1 MPESLDDIKR
11 RVQQKLIIPNYS
23 KAIVLNPDE
32 VSQYDDNFIIPLESD
47 WRSARQEE
55 MAQTQPGIDQLA
67 NGVVKGAGLAVTT
80 FADTFGGT
88 VFGIGN
94 MIAKGAAGD
103 IESGGDLLNAFV
115 NNPFSNAMQ
124 DINEGMESTFANY
137 RSKAEQDAGLLDQ
150 MFDADKAAN
159 FWGDMFIKNLGFA
172 GGAMAAGMVSGNLF
186 SNLGKA
192 FTQKKEVE
200 LFNKMTKSIATG
212 EAKNIDEA
220 IALLQKAPELTNTAA
235 AEIKGML
242 ESGAKTYR
250 NWNRANQ
257 ITSSAIAAT
266 GEARIEALGNGRQ
279 FYESN
284 KNTLDQEYI
293 DPTTGQ
299 VKLGREQEYET
310 KLKSLD
316 ENVKGFQNAEFLW
329 NSVLLTA
336 SNFAGYRDMFAKSYA
351 LNAKRF
357 EGSIK
362 MAALNEL
369 KAGENVA
376 TAIKPKWYNTLGKA
390 AISSNREG
398 MEEFF
403 QGVVQKSAEDYYSGK
418 FTGAKEG
425 GITDIISSVGQGL
438 SNSTNQE
445 GLTNYFLGA
454 FTGLIMP
461 GAGLYQSFK
470 DANAENVEAQERA
483 GNINKAFNEYS
494 AELKQDPTRTIIN
507 FQEML
512 NRSANLDKAQQQAL
526 LNSDKYNYESLKHE
540 KFYNLANAYIKAGK
554 YEELSDMLKDETKLS
569 ADDIRNKYTIPVDP
583 KDETKGKK
591 SFFDAKWSDDDVM
604 TYIRKQSSTNLK
616 AVEDLKNVTE
626 DLEAMF
632 GEQIALVSDGDKTKQ
647 VAIKDI
653 LNRSLY
659 LGETH
664 DKRIV
669 DVYNEVT
676 AAIMKVTN
684 NAYVLAD
691 FSQLNPTTIKNLTTE
706 DLDKLD
712 KAIDSISKL
721 NISKIEQLDLIE
733 KLNDLTQLVGERKAM
748 NSAWIRLTNNNFT
761 QTLNIIA
768 KADKEAVETK
778 AAEEAKQLSNDEK
791 INIVRENSKR
801 AGWVDKG
808 GNGIIGNQFVMKV
821 AGKNTAFELVPI
833 NITELRKEFE
843 DEKNK
848 ALEGLDPITDK
859 EKIADI
865 IQKYNDKL
873 QTIIEDRKTKGLL
886 LKNIKTGEYVKNKK
900 GVLQL
905 FNEEFIVKYFD
916 KINFVNKQQTL
927 INKVKS
933 TAIKTN
939 AAKIKALEAVA
950 NTLNKE
956 IITTIEEAKKVVL
969 EQDALKEELA
979 EQQKLYKETGNIKSK
994 GAINKNIK
1002 ALNER
1007 IQELEKVKE
1016 DISKVFNQ
1024 LTSQKNDL
1032 LLVVEEMKDSFKKG
1046 LDFSLNEFLER
1057 LDQMNLESI
1066 DKIWAKKLSKDLEE
1080 LANTDDIDYAL
1091 SQLNTLKNNVTE
1103 QIRLLRKQSDLLQA
1117 FIDESNDFKNWV
1129 FATKIDDLPQWFKAK
1144 WKVSDKD
1151 KLAIAELLKNPK
1163 TKSKVDYI
1171 FKKFANTYNLTI
1183 QETREEFRNDLKE
1196 INLQLSYTDRQ
1207 SLENEAVVTK
1217 QQLAELEQNLID
1229 INNLIRFNDNRK
1241 LFENLNNALQSIKIE
1256 YSTILN
1262 RDRKDEISNLPD
1274 SQKAGDEEFNPK
1286 PIHTNIAGRTLNSNA
1301 LSDHLFYTTNMT
1313 VEYITN
1319 AEGKLETVYDAD
1331 GYPVVNTN
1339 EDSIRWNN
1347 FLEQNTPD
1355 ITNSKYV
1362 LRTYLLS
1369 GAKIPADLKE
1379 AALKRISDGGGTHN
1393 PANDIVTVLVNTAN
1407 GEFVKS
1413 DDQGKVSKTGNYV
1426 YTFLPLADRLI
1437 ENKGKSK
1444 VNLNALVNFFMR
1456 NSSMEVKDHTN
1467 IHLTDPTKYITVGNK
1482 QLTPSQFKDLVT
1494 DFAKANYNEFIAE
1507 LKANMEANETTY
1519 LKAPGVTNGILLTR
1533 KSDKDVAKS
1542 PMSSVAEVL
1551 KNKRGLDSQNPEGLE
1566 NIGVYVIDDIKVW
1579 EIPGSGIKIKNGKKG
1594 AVIVYNK
1601 ETKEYFYANQRKLS
1615 TEDKKLIIYYL
1626 QQSRVQTESSLSEK
1640 KLNVGN
1646 DGKSYYMDENEG
1658 NNVKLTDIRIFGKP
1672 GTLSLMNNIIFWGG
1686 SKNPGSKNTIYL
1698 KSNKVYFSNPNQG
1711 WAITAIDLA
1720 NLDNPKYNLDFMAF
1734 LDTKRHNIS
1743 KNMFATNKFYK
1754 HPYINGKGELAW
1766 KTYQGGYKDFLLN
1779 SKDPILITNAVNSN
1793 SKYNGNKM
1801 LFASKN
1807 VILDSSNNGKPKIL
1821 NKLQAEPVQ
1830 TPKEAPKPAAAP
1842 SAKPS
1847 SGPAAGKDAP
1857 TEAEFDE
1864 NKIVFGGNLP
1874 AGLRGASA
1882 AGSQPTATVTTAKNL
1897 FNEVVE
1903 AHYGSFIYQSSKF
1916 LEQVGLTS
1924 PEVYGNNFEKVFKS
1938 IIKDKGLNTIISGAL
1953 FSRIQFIF
1961 ENRLTNKTTGVQE
1974 LIEYI
1979 NKNFNLN
1986 IKLESKTYEELSKEL
2001 DKLEF
2006 ELMINVMGNNS
2017 LSADQKL
2024 QKSKELT
2031 LTRNNW
2037 YQETSAILNSIL
2049 SKIDSTIPKLEP
2061 RKATKENT
2069 ASISNYSR
2077 KETLDNL
2084 VANLKVKNKDSH
2096 QRVMSIL
2103 NNYSISFDD
2112 FIKNIEDYYKSSVST
2127 PAATTPSNT
2136 MNGESLF
2143 PTTPETV
2150 EVPSKRAEAEK
2161 KALQILNMFA
2171 TPGNKEVE
2179 YQGDEGMPRT
2189 LEDEGITNQN
2199 NSTLGKIIATIK
2211 KLPPIPYNI
2220 TSSSVEEFKDKLTDE
2235 LVDAGLLNDI
2245 VDVTSNIDKLV
2256 NEQLAALGGEEA
2268 VKDVSVTNKVVET
2281 EKTVEQTKQEIK
2293 DCNTGVNSKADD
2305 STGGT
2310 ETGDLNMFNGQN
2322 RNKKK

>member
-1 MPESLDDIKR
+1 MSDI
-11 RVQQKLIIPNYS
+11 LNIILNGDKS
-23 KAIVLNPDE
+23 KPSDNTKNQTLLGSVLNSVSPGTATDVQTGSYGIGE
-32 VSQYDDNFIIPLESD
+32 SQYDINVPLENVNNLNEF
-47 WRSARQEE
+47 RANN
-55 MAQTQPGIDQLA
+55 QPGIDQLV
-67 NGVVKGAGLAVTT
+67 NGVVKGAGLAATT

-124 DINEGMESTFANY
+124 DINEGMESAFANY
-137 RSKAEQDAGLLDQ
+137 RTKAEQEGGLLDQ

-220 IALLQKAPELTNTAA
+220 IALLQQAPELTNTAA

-299 VKLGREQEYET
+299 VKEGKELEYEN

-336 SNFAGYRDMFAKSYA
+336 SNFAGYRDMFAKNYA

-418 FTGAKEG
+418 FKGAKEG

-470 DANAENVEAQERA
+470 DANTENVEAQERA
-483 GNINKAFNEYS
+483 DNINKAFNEYS

-512 NRSANLDKAQQQAL
+512 NRSANLDQAQQQAL

-569 ADDIRNKYTIPVDP
+569 VDDIRNKYTIPVDP

-591 SFFDAKWSDDDVM
+591 SFFDSKWSDDDVM

-659 LGETH
+659 LGKTQ

-669 DVYNEVT
+669 DLHTELSKNITESINNYT
-676 AAIMKVTN
+676 LDTGDGFAITNFMADLPNTKEEFNKEAYDKVVKN
-684 NAYVLAD
+684 FEKIMAKSVDPKGMLEKFVDYV
-691 FSQLNPTTIKNLTTE
+691 
-706 DLDKLD
+706 
-712 KAIDSISKL
+712 
-721 NISKIEQLDLIE
+721 
-733 KLNDLTQLVGERKAM
+733 QLVEERKAM

-778 AAEEAKQLSNDEK
+778 AAEEAKQLSDDEK

-801 AGWVDKG
+801 AGWVDKA
-808 GNGIIGNQFVMKV
+808 GNGVIGSQFVIKV
-821 AGKNTAFELVPI
+821 KGKNRVYELVPV
-833 NITELRKEFE
+833 NLTELRKEYQ
-843 DEKNK
+843 DERDA

-859 EKIADI
+859 EKIAEV

-873 QTIIEDRKTKGLL
+873 QNIVEEKKTEGLY
-886 LKNIKTGEYVKNKK
+886 IRDVQTGEYVKNSKGQFKK
-900 GVLQL
+900 
-905 FNEEFIVKYFD
+905 FNTEFVTKNFD

-927 INKVKS
+927 INKVKA

-956 IITTIEEAKKVVL
+956 IITTIEEAKKVLL
-969 EQDALKEELA
+969 EQNALKEELA
-979 EQQKLYKETGNIKSK
+979 FQKEYYKLVGNIKEK
-994 GAINKNIK
+994 GDINKSIR
-1002 ALNER
+1002 ALEQR
-1007 IQELEKVKE
+1007 IAELEKVKE

-1024 LTSQKNDL
+1024 LASQKNDL

-1091 SQLNTLKNNVTE
+1091 SQLSILKDNVTE
-1103 QIRLLRKQSDLLQA
+1103 QIAALRKQVELLQTA
-1117 FIDESNDFKNWV
+1117 INESDDFKNWV
-1129 FATKIDDLPQWFKAK
+1129 FATKIDDLPQWFKVK
-1144 WKVSDKD
+1144 WKVADKYN
-1151 KLAIAELLKNPK
+1151 LTTAELLEDPK
-1163 TKSKVDYI
+1163 IRALADYI
-1171 FKKFANTYNLTI
+1171 FKKFATTYNLTI
-1183 QETREEFRNDLKE
+1183 KEARAEFNKDLEE
-1196 INLQLSYTDRQ
+1196 INLNLNYVNRQ

-1319 AEGKLETVYDAD
+1319 AEGKLETDYDAD

-1339 EDSIRWNN
+1339 KDSIRWNN

-1369 GAKIPADLKE
+1369 GAKIPADLKRD
-1379 AALKRISDGGGTHN
+1379 ALKRISDGGGTHN
-1393 PANDIVTVLVNTAN
+1393 PANDIVTVLVNTAD
-1407 GEFVKS
+1407 GEFVKA

-1456 NSSMEVKDHTN
+1456 NSSMEVKDPTN
-1467 IHLTDPTKYITVGNK
+1467 IHLTDPTKYITVGDK

-1551 KNKRGLDSQNPEGLE
+1551 KNKRDLDSQKPEDLE
-1566 NIGVYVIDDIKVW
+1566 NIGVYVIDNSEVW

-1646 DGKSYYMDENEG
+1646 DGKSYYMAENKG
-1658 NNVKLTDIRIFGKP
+1658 NNVKVTDVPIFGKP

-1720 NLDNPKYNLDFMAF
+1720 NLDNPKYNSDFMAF

-1793 SKYNGNKM
+1793 SNYNGNKM

-1842 SAKPS
+1842 SAKPVATPVKVKVES
-1847 SGPAAGKDAP
+1847 INTDISIVSV
-1857 TEAEFDE
+1857 THDE
-1864 NKIVFGGNLP
+1864 N
-1874 AGLRGASA
+1874 
-1882 AGSQPTATVTTAKNL
+1882 
-1897 FNEVVE
+1897 
-1903 AHYGSFIYQSSKF
+1903 
-1916 LEQVGLTS
+1916 
-1924 PEVYGNNFEKVFKS
+1924 
-1938 IIKDKGLNTIISGAL
+1938 
-1953 FSRIQFIF
+1953 
-1961 ENRLTNKTTGVQE
+1961 
-1974 LIEYI
+1974 I
-1979 NKNFNLN
+1979 N
-1986 IKLESKTYEELSKEL
+1986 
-2001 DKLEF
+2001 
-2006 ELMINVMGNNS
+2006 
-2017 LSADQKL
+2017 
-2024 QKSKELT
+2024 
-2031 LTRNNW
+2031 
-2037 YQETSAILNSIL
+2037 IL
-2049 SKIDSTIPKLEP
+2049 SI
-2061 RKATKENT
+2061 
-2069 ASISNYSR
+2069 
-2077 KETLDNL
+2077 
-2084 VANLKVKNKDSH
+2084 KVKNNQSNNLTDFSIDTDSGEIKIYRFNPTTQVYETLNLGEAKPLAVLASVLSPDLIKEVIAYQENDNKDLKSF
-2096 QRVMSIL
+2096 L
-2103 NNYSISFDD
+2103 NLFGIA
-2112 FIKNIEDYYKSSVST
+2112 ESVST
-2127 PAATTPSNT
+2127 PTTSFNVANGEGLEGLEVVTFNVSDIEANKVAIERRRQNDLIEGENINWGVFSKDEINAKYDAELARELYKEMKAGKMLTEMTPAEQKVADKYITKELRDSVDSELAALSVKADESDKEVSSNQEVDKDKT
-2136 MNGESLF
+2136 VEKVAKEITECTGVVPDSTVMNGEEL
-2143 PTTPETV
+2143 T
-2150 EVPSKRAEAEK
+2150 
-2161 KALQILNMFA
+2161 
-2171 TPGNKEVE
+2171 G
-2179 YQGDEGMPRT
+2179 
-2189 LEDEGITNQN
+2189 
-2199 NSTLGKIIATIK
+2199 
-2211 KLPPIPYNI
+2211 LP
-2220 TSSSVEEFKDKLTDE
+2220 
-2235 LVDAGLLNDI
+2235 
-2245 VDVTSNIDKLV
+2245 VTSKPSGTSKGNP
-2256 NEQLAALGGEEA
+2256 
-2268 VKDVSVTNKVVET
+2268 NK
-2281 EKTVEQTKQEIK
+2281 
-2293 DCNTGVNSKADD
+2293 
-2305 STGGT
+2305 
-2310 ETGDLNMFNGQN
+2310 FNGQEG

>member
-1 MPESLDDIKR
+1 MPESLDDIKQ
-11 RVQQKLIIPNYS
+11 RVQQKLITPNYS

-32 VSQYDDNFIIPLESD
+32 VSQYDQNFIIPLESD

-55 MAQTQPGIDQLA
+55 MAQAQPGIDQLA
-67 NGVVKGAGLAVTT
+67 NGVIKGAGLAATT

-115 NNPFSNAMQ
+115 DNPFSNAMQ
-124 DINEGMESTFANY
+124 DFNEGMESAFANY

-220 IALLQKAPELTNTAA
+220 IALLQQAPELTNTTAA
-235 AEIKGML
+235 TVKGML

-257 ITSSAIAAT
+257 ITSSAIAST

-284 KNTLDQEYI
+284 KNAIDQEYI

-299 VKLGREQEYET
+299 IKLGREQEYEA

-336 SNFAGYRDMFAKSYA
+336 SNFAGYRDMFAKNYA

-357 EGSIK
+357 ENSIK
-362 MAALNEL
+362 MTALNEL
-369 KAGENVA
+369 KAGENIA
-376 TAIKPKWYNTLGKA
+376 TAIKPKWYSTLGKA
-390 AISSNREG
+390 AMSSNREG

-418 FTGAKEG
+418 FTGAKQG
-425 GITDIISSVGQGL
+425 GITDIINSVGQGL

-470 DANAENVEAQERA
+470 DVNTENVEAQERA
-483 GNINKAFNEYS
+483 GEINKAFNEYA

-512 NRSANLDKAQQQAL
+512 NRSANLDQAQQQAL
-526 LNSDKYNYESLKHE
+526 LSSDKYNYESLKHE

-583 KDETKGKK
+583 NDETKGKK
-591 SFFDAKWSDDDVM
+591 SFFDTKWSDDEVM
-604 TYIRKQSSTNLK
+604 AYIRKQSSTNLK

-632 GEQIALVSDGDKTKQ
+632 GEQIALVSEGDKTKQ
-647 VAIKDI
+647 IAIKDI

-664 DKRIV
+664 DKRII

-676 AAIMKVTN
+676 ATIMKVTN

-768 KADKEAVETK
+768 KADKAAVDTK
-778 AAEEAKQLSNDEK
+778 AAEDAKQLSDEEK

-801 AGWVDKG
+801 AGWVDKD
-808 GNGIIGNQFVMKV
+808 GNGVTGSQFVIKV
-821 AGKNTAFELVPI
+821 KGKNRVYELVPV
-833 NITELRKEFE
+833 NLTELRKEFE
-843 DEKNK
+843 EERDK

-865 IQKYNDKL
+865 IQKYNEKL
-873 QTIIEDRKTKGLL
+873 QNIVEEKKATGLYIRDL
-886 LKNIKTGEYVKNKK
+886 QTGEYVKNSKGQFKK
-900 GVLQL
+900 
-905 FNEEFIVKYFD
+905 FNTEFVTKNFD

-927 INKVKS
+927 INKVRSTTIKS
-933 TAIKTN
+933 NTL
-939 AAKIKALEAVA
+939 KIEALEKVI
-950 NTLNKE
+950 LSINKE
-956 IITTIEEAKKVVL
+956 IQGKADEAKKIL
-969 EQDALKEELA
+969 GEEHKLKEELQNQKELLQTLTQEENLQAVYNNIQALESRLAKLEEAKVLIKESYSILAQHKTNLLNLVKEITDNLNKDLNFSFDAYISSYEKKITNKDLEQFNLDSIDNLYLKKIITDLQELQNTSIIDLSLEELTIIEDKINA
-979 EQQKLYKETGNIKSK
+979 E
-994 GAINKNIK
+994 IK
-1002 ALNER
+1002 ALTQQLVYL
-1007 IQELEKVKE
+1007 QEVRDNSADYKNWV
-1016 DISKVFNQ
+1016 IASKN
-1024 LTSQKNDL
+1024 KDL
-1032 LLVVEEMKDSFKKG
+1032 PAYFKKKWKVIPSDNP
-1046 LDFSLNEFLER
+1046 LQLLNDPKKLSRFKYIISQYAKNNNISIRDAFSELR
-1057 LDQMNLESI
+1057 KDLESI
-1066 DKIWAKKLSKDLEE
+1066 NLSMDYLERENIDTHVLMTSQDLET
-1080 LANTDDIDYAL
+1080 LKTLLGITKNVIANVGNRSIM
-1091 SQLNTLKNNVTE
+1091 NTLN
-1103 QIRLLRKQSDLLQA
+1103 QYLLD
-1117 FIDESNDFKNWV
+1117 I
-1129 FATKIDDLPQWFKAK
+1129 
-1144 WKVSDKD
+1144 
-1151 KLAIAELLKNPK
+1151 KL
-1163 TKSKVDYI
+1163 
-1171 FKKFANTYNLTI
+1171 
-1183 QETREEFRNDLKE
+1183 
-1196 INLQLSYTDRQ
+1196 
-1207 SLENEAVVTK
+1207 
-1217 QQLAELEQNLID
+1217 
-1229 INNLIRFNDNRK
+1229 
-1241 LFENLNNALQSIKIE
+1241 E
-1256 YSTILN
+1256 YSSILN
-1262 RDRKDEISNLPD
+1262 RDRRNDINNLPD

-1286 PIHTNIAGRTLNSNA
+1286 PIHTDIASRVLNSNA

-1313 VEYITN
+1313 VVYKTN
-1319 AEGKLETVYDAD
+1319 AEGKLETAYDAD
-1331 GYPVVNTN
+1331 GYPRVNTN

-1369 GAKIPADLKE
+1369 GDKIPSDLKE
-1379 AALKRISDGGGTHN
+1379 AALKRISDGGGIHD
-1393 PANDIVTVLVNTAN
+1393 PANDIVTVLVNTAD

-1413 DDQGKVSKTGNYV
+1413 DDQGEVSKTGKYV
-1426 YTFLPLADRLI
+1426 YTFLPKADTLI
-1437 ENKGKSK
+1437 DNKGKSK

-1456 NSSMEVKDHTN
+1456 NASMEVKDPTN
-1467 IHLTDPTKYITVGNK
+1467 IHLTDPTKYITVGDK
-1482 QLTPSQFKDLVT
+1482 QLTPSQFKTLVT

-1507 LKANMEANETTY
+1507 LKANMQANETTY

-1533 KSDKDVAKS
+1533 ESNKDVAKS

-1551 KNKRGLDSQNPEGLE
+1551 KNKRDLDSQKPEDLE
-1566 NIGVYVIDDIKVW
+1566 NIGVYVIDNSEVW

-1601 ETKEYFYANQRKLS
+1601 KTKEYFYANQRKIS

-1626 QQSRVQTESSLSEK
+1626 QQSRTQTESSLSEK
-1640 KLNVGN
+1640 KLNIGN
-1646 DGKSYYMDENEG
+1646 DGKSYYIADNMG
-1658 NNVKLTDIRIFGKP
+1658 NNEKVTDVPIFGKT

-1766 KTYQGGYKDFLLN
+1766 KTYTNGYKEFLLN
-1779 SKDPILITNAVNSN
+1779 SKDPILITNAVSSN

-1821 NKLQAEPVQ
+1821 NKLQTQPEPA
-1830 TPKEAPKPAAAP
+1830 PAPKPASAP
-1842 SAKPS
+1842 GAKPS

-1882 AGSQPTATVTTAKNL
+1882 TATPASTDAKAEIERRRQNDL
-1897 FNEVVE
+1897 KEGEN
-1903 AHYGSFIYQSSKF
+1903 IYW
-1916 LEQVGLTS
+1916 G
-1924 PEVYGNNFEKVFKS
+1924 
-1938 IIKDKGLNTIISGAL
+1938 
-1953 FSRIQFIF
+1953 IF
-1961 ENRLTNKTTGVQE
+1961 
-1974 LIEYI
+1974 
-1979 NKNFNLN
+1979 
-1986 IKLESKTYEELSKEL
+1986 SKEEINAKYDAEL
-2001 DKLEF
+2001 ARELYKEIKAGKMVTEMTVAEQAVADKYITP
-2006 ELMINVMGNNS
+2006 ELRASVDAE
-2017 LSADQKL
+2017 LAA
-2024 QKSKELT
+2024 KEGAKPVT
-2031 LTRNNW
+2031 
-2037 YQETSAILNSIL
+2037 
-2049 SKIDSTIPKLEP
+2049 
-2061 RKATKENT
+2061 
-2069 ASISNYSR
+2069 
-2077 KETLDNL
+2077 
-2084 VANLKVKNKDSH
+2084 
-2096 QRVMSIL
+2096 
-2103 NNYSISFDD
+2103 
-2112 FIKNIEDYYKSSVST
+2112 
-2127 PAATTPSNT
+2127 TTPSNT

-2143 PTTPETV
+2143 PTTSEPV
-2150 EVPSKRAEAEK
+2150 VVPSKRVEAEK
-2161 KALQILNMFA
+2161 KALRILNMFA

-2179 YQGDEGMPRT
+2179 YQGDEAMPGT
-2189 LEDEGITNQN
+2189 SEDGDITGQN
-2199 NSTLGKIIATIK
+2199 NSTIGKIIATIK

-2245 VDVTSNIDKLV
+2245 VDVISNIDKLV
-2256 NEQLAALGGEEA
+2256 NEQLAGLSEEA
-2268 VKDVSVTNKVVET
+2268 TESVKEVSSNQKVNED
-2281 EKTVEQTKQEIK
+2281 KTVEQVAEEIEK
-2293 DCNTGVNSKADD
+2293 CTRAVPD
-2305 STGGT
+2305 STVMNT
-2310 ETGDLNMFNGQN
+2310 ETGDLNKFNGQN
-2322 RNKKK
+2322 RTKKK

>member
-1 MPESLDDIKR
+1 MPENNNPSFDINFLLANAQSQGIIGSPYKNRQSLI
-11 RVQQKLIIPNYS
+11 LPTE
-23 KAIVLNPDE
+23 E
-32 VSQYDDNFIIPLESD
+32 VSQYDQGYMVPFEGDPMDSFYEHRAIN
-47 WRSARQEE
+47 
-55 MAQTQPGIDQLA
+55 QPGIDQLA

-88 VFGIGN
+88 VYGIGN

-115 NNPFSNAMQ
+115 DNPFSNAMQ
-124 DINEGMESTFANY
+124 DFNEGMESAFANY
-137 RSKAEQDAGLLDQ
+137 RTKAEQEGGLLDQ

-220 IALLQKAPELTNTAA
+220 IALLQQAPELTNTTAA
-235 AEIKGML
+235 TVKGML

-279 FYESN
+279 FYDTN
-284 KNTLDQEYI
+284 KKALDEEYF
-293 DPTTGQ
+293 DPTTNRIKAG
-299 VKLGREQEYET
+299 KEQEYEE

-336 SNFAGYRDMFAKSYA
+336 SNFAGYRDMFAKNYA

-357 EGSIK
+357 ENSIK
-362 MAALNEL
+362 MTALNEL
-369 KAGENVA
+369 KAGENIA
-376 TAIKPKWYNTLGKA
+376 TAIKPKWYSTLGKA

-418 FTGAKEG
+418 FTGAKQG

-454 FTGLIMP
+454 LTGLIMP

-470 DANAENVEAQERA
+470 DANTENVEAQERA
-483 GNINKAFNEYS
+483 GEINKAFNEYS

-512 NRSANLDKAQQQAL
+512 NRSANLDQAQQQAL
-526 LNSDKYNYESLKHE
+526 LSSDKYNYESLKHE

-591 SFFDAKWSDDDVM
+591 SFFDAKWSDDEVM

-659 LGETH
+659 LGETQ
-664 DKRIV
+664 DKRII

-676 AAIMKVTN
+676 ATIMKVTN

-712 KAIDSISKL
+712 GAIDSIAKL

-733 KLNDLTQLVGERKAM
+733 KLNDLTQLIGERKAM

-768 KADKEAVETK
+768 KADKEAVDTK
-778 AAEEAKQLSNDEK
+778 AAEEAKQLSDKEK

-873 QTIIEDRKTKGLL
+873 QSIIEDRKTKGLL

-956 IITTIEEAKKVVL
+956 IITTIEEAKKVLL
-969 EQDALKEELA
+969 EQNALKEELA
-979 EQQKLYKETGNIKSK
+979 FQKEYYKLVGNIKEK
-994 GAINKNIK
+994 GAINKSIK
-1002 ALNER
+1002 ALEQR
-1007 IQELEKVKE
+1007 IAELEKVKE
-1016 DISKVFNQ
+1016 DISRVFNQ
-1024 LTSQKNDL
+1024 LASQKNDL

-1046 LDFSLNEFLER
+1046 LDFSLNEFLEK

-1091 SQLNTLKNNVTE
+1091 NQLSILKDNVTE
-1103 QIRLLRKQSDLLQA
+1103 QIAALRKQVELLQTA
-1117 FIDESNDFKNWV
+1117 INESDDFKNWV
-1129 FATKIDDLPQWFKAK
+1129 FATKIDDLPQWFKVK
-1144 WKVSDKD
+1144 WKVADKYN
-1151 KLAIAELLKNPK
+1151 LTTAELLEDPK
-1163 TKSKVDYI
+1163 IRALADYI
-1171 FKKFANTYNLTI
+1171 FKKFATTYNLTI
-1183 QETREEFRNDLKE
+1183 EEARAEFNKDLEE
-1196 INLQLSYTDRQ
+1196 INLNLNYVNRQ

-1229 INNLIRFNDNRK
+1229 INNLIRFNNNRK

-1286 PIHTNIAGRTLNSNA
+1286 PIHTEIASRVLNSNA

-1313 VEYITN
+1313 VEYETN

-1331 GYPVVNTN
+1331 GYPVINKN

-1369 GAKIPADLKE
+1369 GAKIPADLKID
-1379 AALKRISDGGGTHN
+1379 ALKRISNGGGIHD
-1393 PANDIVTVLVNTAN
+1393 PANDIVTVLVNTAD

-1413 DDQGKVSKTGNYV
+1413 DDQGEVSKTGKYV
-1426 YTFLPLADRLI
+1426 YTFLPKADTLI
-1437 ENKGKSK
+1437 DNKGKSK

-1456 NSSMEVKDHTN
+1456 NASMEVKDPTN
-1467 IHLTDPTKYITVGNK
+1467 IHLTDPTKYITVGEK
-1482 QLTPSQFKDLVT
+1482 KLTPSQFKELVT
-1494 DFAKANYNEFIAE
+1494 NFAKANYNEFIAE

-1533 KSDKDVAKS
+1533 ESNKDVAKS

-1551 KNKRGLDSQNPEGLE
+1551 KNKRGLDSQKPEDLE
-1566 NIGVYVIDDIKVW
+1566 NIGVYVIDNSEVW

-1601 ETKEYFYANQRKLS
+1601 KTKEYFYANQRKIS

-1626 QQSRVQTESSLSEK
+1626 QQSRTQTESSLSEK
-1640 KLNVGN
+1640 KLNIGN
-1646 DGKSYYMDENEG
+1646 DGKSYYIADNMG
-1658 NNVKLTDIRIFGKP
+1658 NNEKVTDVPIFGKT

-1766 KTYQGGYKDFLLN
+1766 KTYPNGYKEFLLN
-1779 SKDPILITNAVNSN
+1779 SKDPILITNAVSSN

-1821 NKLQAEPVQ
+1821 NKLQTQPEPE
-1830 TPKEAPKPAAAP
+1830 PAPKPASTP
-1842 SAKPS
+1842 GAKPS

-1857 TEAEFDE
+1857 TEVEFDE

-1882 AGSQPTATVTTAKNL
+1882 SATPVPTAKNL
-1897 FNEVVE
+1897 FEEVVE

-1916 LEQVGLTS
+1916 TEQAGLRA
-1924 PEVYGNNFEKVFKS
+1924 PEIYGTNFEKVFRS
-1938 IIKDKGLNTIISGAL
+1938 IIKNKGLDSIIRAAL
-1953 FSRIQFIF
+1953 FSRIGFIF
-1961 ENRLTNKTTGVQE
+1961 ENRLTNKTTGIQE
-1974 LIEYI
+1974 LVEYI
-1979 NKNFNLN
+1979 NKSFNLN
-1986 IKLESKTYEELSKEL
+1986 IKIDSKNYESLSNEL
-2001 DKLEF
+2001 DKLDF
-2006 ELMINVMGNNS
+2006 NMIINVMSNES
-2017 LSADQKL
+2017 LSNDQKL
-2024 QKSKELT
+2024 QKSKDLT
-2031 LTRNNW
+2031 LDRNKW
-2037 YQETSAILNSIL
+2037 LQETVNILNSLL

-2061 RKATKENT
+2061 IKATKENT
-2069 ASISNYSR
+2069 ASISNYSN
-2077 KETLDNL
+2077 KEVLDNL
-2084 VANLKVKNKDSH
+2084 VVNLKAKNKSSH
-2096 QRVMSIL
+2096 ERVMTIL
-2103 NNYSISFDD
+2103 NKYGISFDA
-2112 FIKNIEDYYKSSVST
+2112 FIQNIEDYYKGTAVV
-2127 PAATTPSNT
+2127 TTPSNT

-2143 PTTPETV
+2143 PTTSEPV
-2150 EVPSKRAEAEK
+2150 VVPSKRVEAEK
-2161 KALQILNMFA
+2161 KALRILNMFA

-2179 YQGDEGMPRT
+2179 YQGDEGVPGT
-2189 LEDEGITNQN
+2189 SEDEDITGQN
-2199 NSTLGKIIATIK
+2199 NSTIGKIIATIK

-2245 VDVTSNIDKLV
+2245 VDVISNIDKLV
-2256 NEQLAALGGEEA
+2256 NEQLSGLSEEA
-2268 VKDVSVTNKVVET
+2268 PESVKEVSSNQKVNED
-2281 EKTVEQTKQEIK
+2281 KTVDQVAEEIK
-2293 DCNTGVNSKADD
+2293 KCTGVA
-2305 STGGT
+2305 STKKPSGT
-2310 ETGDLNMFNGQN
+2310 ETGDLNKFNGQN
-2322 RNKKK
+2322 RTKKK

>member
-1 MPESLDDIKR
+1 MPDIDLSVIGKQKSNYPIISEP
-11 RVQQKLIIPNYS
+11 RVLGTS
-23 KAIVLNPDE
+23 E
-32 VSQYDDNFIIPLESD
+32 SQYYDGFIIPEYNPEDALSEYK
-47 WRSARQEE
+47 AEN
-55 MAQTQPGIDQLA
+55 QPGIDQLV
-67 NGVVKGAGLAVTT
+67 NGVVKGAGLAATT

-94 MIAKGAAGD
+94 MIAKGASGD

-124 DINEGMESTFANY
+124 DINEGMESAFANY
-137 RSKAEQDAGLLDQ
+137 RTKAEQEGGLLDQ

-172 GGAMAAGMVSGNLF
+172 GGAMAAGMVSGKLF
-186 SNLGKA
+186 SQLGRS

-220 IALLQKAPELTNTAA
+220 IALLQQAPELTNTAA
-235 AEIKGML
+235 ATVKGML

-299 VKLGREQEYET
+299 VKEGKELEYEN

-336 SNFAGYRDMFAKSYA
+336 SNFAGYRDMFAKNYA

-357 EGSIK
+357 EDSIK
-362 MAALNEL
+362 MTALNEL
-369 KAGENVA
+369 KAGENIA
-376 TAIKPKWYNTLGKA
+376 NAIKPKWYSTLGKSLM
-390 AISSNREG
+390 SSNREG

-418 FTGAKEG
+418 FKGAKEG
-425 GITDIISSVGQGL
+425 GITDIINSVGEGL

-470 DANAENVEAQERA
+470 DANTENVEAQERA
-483 GNINKAFNEYS
+483 DNINKAFNEYS

-512 NRSANLDKAQQQAL
+512 NRSANLDQAQQQAL
-526 LNSDKYNYESLKHE
+526 LSSDKYNYESLKHE

-554 YEELSDMLKDETKLS
+554 YEELSDMLKDETRLS
-569 ADDIRNKYTIPVDP
+569 VDDIRNKYTIPVDP

-591 SFFDAKWSDDDVM
+591 SFFDSKWSDDDVM

-659 LGETH
+659 LGKTQ

-669 DVYNEVT
+669 D
-676 AAIMKVTN
+676 
-684 NAYVLAD
+684 LH
-691 FSQLNPTTIKNLTTE
+691 TE
-706 DLDKLD
+706 LS
-712 KAIDSISKL
+712 KAITDSINNYTLDTGDGFAITNFMAELPSTKEEF
-721 NISKIEQLDLIE
+721 NKEAYDKVVKNFKKIMAKSVDPKGMQE
-733 KLNDLTQLVGERKAM
+733 KFVDYVQLVEERKAM

-778 AAEEAKQLSNDEK
+778 AAEEAKQLSDDEK

-801 AGWVDKG
+801 AGWVDKE
-808 GNGIIGNQFVMKV
+808 GNGVIGSQFVIKV
-821 AGKNTAFELVPI
+821 KGKNRVYELVPV
-833 NITELRKEFE
+833 NLTELRKEYQ
-843 DEKNK
+843 DERDA

-859 EKIADI
+859 EKIAEI

-873 QTIIEDRKTKGLL
+873 QSIVEEKKTEGLY
-886 LKNIKTGEYVKNKK
+886 IRDVQTGEYVKNSKGQFKK
-900 GVLQL
+900 
-905 FNEEFIVKYFD
+905 FNTEFVTKNFD

-927 INKVKS
+927 INKVRSTTIKS
-933 TAIKTN
+933 NTL
-939 AAKIKALEAVA
+939 KIEALEKVI
-950 NTLNKE
+950 LSINKE
-956 IITTIEEAKKVVL
+956 IQEKADEAKKIL
-969 EQDALKEELA
+969 GEEHKLKEELQNQRELFETLTQEENLKAVYSNIQALESRLAKLEEAKVLIKESYSILAKHKSNLLTLVKEVTDNLNKDLNFSFDTYINSYQKKITNKDLEQFNLDSVDNLYLKKIITDLQELQNTSIIDLSLEELTVIEDKINA
-979 EQQKLYKETGNIKSK
+979 E
-994 GAINKNIK
+994 IK
-1002 ALNER
+1002 ALTQQLLYL
-1007 IQELEKVKE
+1007 QEVRDNSADYKNWV
-1016 DISKVFNQ
+1016 IASKN
-1024 LTSQKNDL
+1024 KDL
-1032 LLVVEEMKDSFKKG
+1032 PVYFKKKWKVIPSDNPLQLLNDPKKLSRFKYIIG
-1046 LDFSLNEFLER
+1046 QYAKNNNISIRDAFSELR
-1057 LDQMNLESI
+1057 KDLESI
-1066 DKIWAKKLSKDLEE
+1066 NLSMDYLERE
-1080 LANTDDIDYAL
+1080 NIDTHVLMTSQDIE
-1091 SQLNTLKNNVTE
+1091 TLKT
-1103 QIRLLRKQSDLLQA
+1103 L
-1117 FIDESNDFKNWV
+1117 
-1129 FATKIDDLPQWFKAK
+1129 
-1144 WKVSDKD
+1144 
-1151 KLAIAELLKNPK
+1151 LAITKN
-1163 TKSKVDYI
+1163 VI
-1171 FKKFANTYNLTI
+1171 AN
-1183 QETREEFRNDLKE
+1183 
-1196 INLQLSYTDRQ
+1196 
-1207 SLENEAVVTK
+1207 V
-1217 QQLAELEQNLID
+1217 
-1229 INNLIRFNDNRK
+1229 DNRSIMNTINQYLLDIK
-1241 LFENLNNALQSIKIE
+1241 LE
-1256 YSTILN
+1256 YSSIIN
-1262 RDRKDEISNLPD
+1262 RDRKNDISNLPD

-1286 PIHTNIAGRTLNSNA
+1286 PIHTNIAGRTLNNNA

-1313 VEYITN
+1313 VKYITN

-1339 EDSIRWNN
+1339 KDSIRWNN

-1369 GAKIPADLKE
+1369 GAKIPADLKRD
-1379 AALKRISDGGGTHN
+1379 ALQRISDGGSTHN
-1393 PANDIVTVLVNTAN
+1393 PANDIVTVLVNTAD

-1413 DDQGKVSKTGNYV
+1413 DDQGEVSKTGNYV

-1456 NSSMEVKDHTN
+1456 NSSMEVKDPTN
-1467 IHLTDPTKYITVGNK
+1467 IHLTDPTKYITVGDK

-1566 NIGVYVIDDIKVW
+1566 NIGVYVIDNSEVW

-1646 DGKSYYMDENEG
+1646 DGKSYYMAENKG
-1658 NNVKLTDIRIFGKP
+1658 NNVKVTDVPIFGKP

-1793 SKYNGNKM
+1793 SNYNGNKM

-1830 TPKEAPKPAAAP
+1830 TPKVATKPAAAP
-1842 SAKPS
+1842 SAKPVATPVKVKVES
-1847 SGPAAGKDAP
+1847 INTDISIVSV
-1857 TEAEFDE
+1857 THDE
-1864 NKIVFGGNLP
+1864 N
-1874 AGLRGASA
+1874 
-1882 AGSQPTATVTTAKNL
+1882 
-1897 FNEVVE
+1897 
-1903 AHYGSFIYQSSKF
+1903 
-1916 LEQVGLTS
+1916 
-1924 PEVYGNNFEKVFKS
+1924 
-1938 IIKDKGLNTIISGAL
+1938 
-1953 FSRIQFIF
+1953 
-1961 ENRLTNKTTGVQE
+1961 
-1974 LIEYI
+1974 I
-1979 NKNFNLN
+1979 N
-1986 IKLESKTYEELSKEL
+1986 
-2001 DKLEF
+2001 
-2006 ELMINVMGNNS
+2006 
-2017 LSADQKL
+2017 
-2024 QKSKELT
+2024 
-2031 LTRNNW
+2031 
-2037 YQETSAILNSIL
+2037 IL
-2049 SKIDSTIPKLEP
+2049 SI
-2061 RKATKENT
+2061 
-2069 ASISNYSR
+2069 
-2077 KETLDNL
+2077 
-2084 VANLKVKNKDSH
+2084 KVKNNQSNNLTDFSIDADSGEIKIYRFNPTTQAYETLNLGGAKPLDVLASVLKPDLIKEVIAYQENNNKDLKSF
-2096 QRVMSIL
+2096 L
-2103 NNYSISFDD
+2103 NLFGIA
-2112 FIKNIEDYYKSSVST
+2112 ESVST
-2127 PAATTPSNT
+2127 PTTSFNVANGEGLEGLEVVTFNVSDIEANKVAIERRRQNDLIEGENINWGVFSKDEINAKYDAELARELYKEMKAGKMLTEMTPAEQKVADKYITKELRDSVDSELAALSVEADESDKEVSSNQEVDKDKTVEEVAKEITECTGVVPSST
-2136 MNGESLF
+2136 VMNGEELTELSVTKK
-2143 PTTPETV
+2143 PSATPE
-2150 EVPSKRAEAEK
+2150 
-2161 KALQILNMFA
+2161 
-2171 TPGNKEVE
+2171 GN
-2179 YQGDEGMPRT
+2179 
-2189 LEDEGITNQN
+2189 
-2199 NSTLGKIIATIK
+2199 
-2211 KLPPIPYNI
+2211 
-2220 TSSSVEEFKDKLTDE
+2220 
-2235 LVDAGLLNDI
+2235 
-2245 VDVTSNIDKLV
+2245 SNK
-2256 NEQLAALGGEEA
+2256 
-2268 VKDVSVTNKVVET
+2268 
-2281 EKTVEQTKQEIK
+2281 
-2293 DCNTGVNSKADD
+2293 
-2305 STGGT
+2305 
-2310 ETGDLNMFNGQN
+2310 FNGQG